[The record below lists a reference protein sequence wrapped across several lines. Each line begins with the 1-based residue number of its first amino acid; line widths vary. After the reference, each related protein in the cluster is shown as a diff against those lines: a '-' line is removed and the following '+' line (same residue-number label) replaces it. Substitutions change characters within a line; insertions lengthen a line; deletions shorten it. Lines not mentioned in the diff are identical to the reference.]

1 MIRIGWLVSVA
12 SVALMSR
19 VAETAPAAPK
29 APAAQ
34 EDPEECDNLYNGEGR
49 PRDFGKALACYR
61 AREDWVMVTIMQLN
75 GEGAPVDIAGARA
88 TFQRHL
94 TGKSGGRDADDDA
107 LEGIIEERSAN
118 PAAKGRRIDF
128 CRDVARTTVS
138 INPCDAQAMDRKAR
152 KGAAKFARLRDKLVP
167 AARVP
172 FDRTLR
178 AFDQFVT
185 AESDRVYQRNIDGS
199 IRNQAATAQ
208 EGVLREHLAALMKV
222 MVPVGAGAPPPGA
235 PRPFADADRELN
247 DVYRAE
253 VRGYVADY
261 EQRAKEAA
269 DPELATQCRTYA
281 ADYRTKS
288 QNTQRLWVRYRDAA
302 ADLAAARWPAG
313 TDVRDVARALIT
325 EDRIREL
332 RD

>member
-1 MIRIGWLVSVA
+1 MFRIGWLVGVA
-12 SVALMSR
+12 SVVLMSR
-19 VAETAPAAPK
+19 AAES
-29 APAAQ
+29 AQ
-34 EDPEECDNLYNGEGR
+34 EDPDECDHLYKGEGR
-49 PRDFGKALACYR
+49 PRDFVKALACYR

-75 GEGAPVDIAGARA
+75 GEGAPVDIAGARI
-88 TFQRHL
+88 TFQRQL
-94 TGKSGGRDADDDA
+94 TGKPGGRDADDDA
-107 LEGIIEERSAN
+107 LERIIEQRAAN
-118 PAAKGRRIDF
+118 PTAKGRRVDF
-128 CRDVARTTVS
+128 CRDVASTTVS

-208 EGVLREHLAALMKV
+208 EGVLREHFAALMKV
-222 MVPVGAGAPPPGA
+222 MVPVSAGATPPGV
-235 PRPFADADRELN
+235 PRPLADADRELN
-247 DVYRAE
+247 DAYRAE
-253 VRGYVADY
+253 VRSYVADY

-269 DPELATQCRTYA
+269 HPELATQYRTYA

-302 ADLAAARWPAG
+302 AELAALRWPAS
-313 TDVRDVARALIT
+313 TEVRDIARALIT